1 MEAIIGLVIGI
12 IIAALISGAVLWLV
26 SKMGLGLSVAGF
38 GSAMIAGLL
47 IGFLSNVVGVLLT
60 VGGPI
65 GAIVNLLIAAG
76 VIFVSGKLLK
86 GLTVDGYG
94 GALIAAVAIAVINY
108 LIGLAATGMA

>member
-47 IGFLSNVVGVLLT
+47 IGFLSNVVGALLT

-76 VIFVSGKLLK
+76 VILVSGKLLK
-86 GLTVDGYG
+86 GLTVNGYG
-94 GALIAAVAIAVINY
+94 GALDAAIAIAVINY
-108 LIGLAATGMA
+108 LIGLVATGMA